1 MLILDLWGIGFH
13 AVVVFGLGK
22 DFLFKSILGRCVE
35 ELGRYWNL
43 SRVDS
48 LIKISLWIIISL
60 WWSSWENVSKP
71 GLMSLF
77 ATSLGHNVS
86 KTSLNS
92 YLKLFA
98 LKISRHLFIIYVS
111 KQQKM
116 KIMCYF
122 IKSLAPLSNFRISS
136 GIPILD
142 LTKPNLTSFGNRTC
156 FF

>member
-1 MLILDLWGIGFH
+1 MHLRNYFN
-13 AVVVFGLGK
+13 
-22 DFLFKSILGRCVE
+22 SMCSTME

-48 LIKISLWIIISL
+48 LIKISPWIIISL

-77 ATSLGHNVS
+77 ATSLGHNLS
-86 KTSLNS
+86 KTYLNS
-92 YLKLFA
+92 YLKWFA
-98 LKISRHLFIIYVS
+98 LKISRHFFQNFQIWVNS
-111 KQQKM
+111 ACFKSNTKW
-116 KIMCYF
+116 KITCHF

-142 LTKPNLTSFGNRTC
+142 LTKPNLTSFENRTC
-156 FF
+156 SF